1 MKRAASIRVAAA
13 GDIHASPSRGA
24 ELEQAFAALRGR
36 ADLLLL
42 AGDLTTYGEPEQAE
56 VLAAVCDSLDMPVL
70 AVLGNH
76 DWHSGR
82 QDEIAAVLE
91 AGGITMLDRSWTVV
105 DLDGTNVGVVG
116 TKGFVGGFPDS
127 ELPDFGEP
135 LLRRVYAETSDE
147 VTALE
152 RGLQEVADCPL
163 RIVLLHY
170 APTSTTLEGEPRSIW
185 AFLGS
190 DRLGRPIAEHTP
202 DLVVHGHGHAGTF
215 EGFIGAV
222 PVYNVAVPVMGQDFW
237 VFDLPRRVAPKHA

>member
-1 MKRAASIRVAAA
+1 MRSTSTSPSWAFRSQSSGGRSACMPAATSTSSARSASSWRTIRSRSCSVSGPPRAQQASPPPRRNGTPASRNAAAPFFMVARMSSNSSRTRSRGTLQARLVKRAAPIRVAAA
-13 GDIHASPSRGA
+13 GDIHASPERRT
-24 ELEQAFAALRGR
+24 ELERAFAALAGR

-116 TKGFVGGFPDS
+116 TKGFVGGFPD
-127 ELPDFGEP
+127 
-135 LLRRVYAETSDE
+135 
-147 VTALE
+147 
-152 RGLQEVADCPL
+152 
-163 RIVLLHY
+163 
-170 APTSTTLEGEPRSIW
+170 
-185 AFLGS
+185 
-190 DRLGRPIAEHTP
+190 
-202 DLVVHGHGHAGTF
+202 
-215 EGFIGAV
+215 
-222 PVYNVAVPVMGQDFW
+222 
-237 VFDLPRRVAPKHA
+237 